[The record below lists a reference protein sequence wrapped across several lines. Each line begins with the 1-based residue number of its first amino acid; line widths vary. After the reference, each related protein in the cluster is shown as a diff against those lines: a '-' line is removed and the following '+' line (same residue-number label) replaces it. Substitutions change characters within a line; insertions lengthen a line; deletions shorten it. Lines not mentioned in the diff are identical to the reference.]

1 MYNTSLTPVEGLFG
15 GQNLLPSVQRS
26 LEIFNVFFTDVP
38 IWRWL
43 QNSAIVAL
51 GTTLSSLAMAI
62 LAAYGLSRFRFFGKG
77 LLGFALF
84 ATQMLPEAL
93 LIVPMYALFMGL
105 GLLDGYAGLILANT
119 AFVMPVAVWIIKSA
133 MDGIPYEIEEAAR
146 IDGTR
151 RLAILTQIM
160 IPLTAP
166 SIAAASVIVFFDGW
180 NDFLF
185 ASTFITSQEKWLATV
200 GLASFLGEFVTP
212 LATVFSAALVFTIPP
227 IVFFLIMQRHI
238 ISGLTSGSVKG

>member
-15 GQNLLPSVQRS
+15 GQNLIPSVQRS

-105 GLLDGYAGLILANT
+105 GLLDGYAGL
-119 AFVMPVAVWIIKSA
+119 V
-133 MDGIPYEIEEAAR
+133 
-146 IDGTR
+146 
-151 RLAILTQIM
+151 
-160 IPLTAP
+160 
-166 SIAAASVIVFFDGW
+166 
-180 NDFLF
+180 
-185 ASTFITSQEKWLATV
+185 
-200 GLASFLGEFVTP
+200 
-212 LATVFSAALVFTIPP
+212 
-227 IVFFLIMQRHI
+227 
-238 ISGLTSGSVKG
+238 